1 MNRDARHGS
10 TPVAIWSSPRHES
23 AASATQP
30 PLAWV
35 STGTPG
41 ICLPPAAS
49 YDFLQVLLTELAERG
64 APYRAVASNTN
75 FTGTLPI
82 ALPGPA
88 SASTRWARFTDSDVV
103 LARADLHSRHLS
115 VDQTSVA
122 EENFDAVLTIPS
134 PVPGVAPFRV
144 PRGWSSVDVTVKGF
158 TFRLFNTHL
167 EAFGGE
173 TVRNRQAAQL
183 AGAVQRS
190 PHPTVVVGDINSRP
204 PGCSTSTAAFQTL
217 LDAGL
222 QEVWPAVHRRDPCGG
237 FTSGQSPELRNERSR
252 LDHRIDV
259 VLFDPSAL
267 SALQTEVIGE
277 EQRDRTQ
284 PSGMWPSDHAGAVAT
299 LKTRRP

>member
-1 MNRDARHGS
+1 M
-10 TPVAIWSSPRHES
+10 
-23 AASATQP
+23 
-30 PLAWV
+30 
-35 STGTPG
+35 
-41 ICLPPAAS
+41 PPAAS

-237 FTSGQSPELRNERSR
+237 FTSGPEPGAAQRAEPARPPHRRGPVRPVGAQRTPDGGHRRGAARPHAALRHVAVRPRRCRRHAEDTAPLTGATARS
-252 LDHRIDV
+252 DV
-259 VLFDPSAL
+259 SCDGQA
-267 SALQTEVIGE
+267 Q
-277 EQRDRTQ
+277 
-284 PSGMWPSDHAGAVAT
+284 
-299 LKTRRP
+299 